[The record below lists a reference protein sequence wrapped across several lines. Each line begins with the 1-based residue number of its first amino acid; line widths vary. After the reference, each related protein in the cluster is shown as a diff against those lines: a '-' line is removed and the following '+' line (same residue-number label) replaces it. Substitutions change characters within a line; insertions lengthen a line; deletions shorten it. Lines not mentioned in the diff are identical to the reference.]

1 LEPILTE
8 VRFIAAAG
16 AIGSGVHEPSLAKAL
31 ELNPHFIAAD
41 AGTTDAGPFAL
52 GKGVAGFSREAVLRD
67 MDVVVRLAKQAGVPA
82 LIGSA
87 GTAGA
92 DVHVDWLMDIVREIA
107 GRHRLSLKVAVIKSE
122 QSKAYL
128 RELLADGRIR
138 ALDPAPPIDA
148 AIIDGSERIVGM
160 MGVEPLQAALEAG
173 VDLVIA
179 GRCSDP
185 ALYAALPIML
195 GLPPGLAWHA
205 GKVAECG
212 TLACETGG
220 KGVIVGVIRPDEAL
234 IWPVGEGLRCTP
246 LSVASHSLYENADPY
261 RHSECSGVLDLS
273 ETTFEAVDEKT
284 VRIRGSQFH
293 PTQTKTVKLE
303 GAECVGYQS
312 VTIGGV
318 RDPFIIRQLDD
329 WLGKIQGYV
338 HASLPS
344 VLPKGMTRDDYS
356 LIFHVYGRNAVM
368 GSLEPNPEHLPQE
381 VGIVVE
387 ATAATQAL
395 ATMIVKQCRQPLL
408 HAPIPEWKGAITG
421 FACLHNPAELERG
434 AVYRFNLNHVAVPD
448 RLEDMFRTSF
458 ETIDGAAACA
468 A

>member
-1 LEPILTE
+1 MNE
-8 VRFIAAAG
+8 VRFVAASG
-16 AIGSGVHEPSLAKAL
+16 AIGSGVHEPSLEKAL
-31 ELNPHFIAAD
+31 ELQPHFIAAD

-52 GKGVAGFSREAVLRD
+52 GAGLTAFSRDAVLRD
-67 MDVVVRLAKQAGVPA
+67 MDVVVRLAKRADIPA

-107 GRHRLSLKVAVIKSE
+107 ARHALSLKVAVIKSE
-122 QSKAYL
+122 QSKDYL
-128 RELLADGRIR
+128 QQLLADGRIR
-138 ALDPAPPIDA
+138 PLDPAPPISA
-148 AIIDGSERIVGM
+148 SIIDGSSRIVGM

-185 ALYAALPIML
+185 ALYAALPIMH
-195 GLPPGLAWHA
+195 GLPAGLAWHA

-212 TLACETGG
+212 TLACETHG
-220 KGVIVGVIRPDEAL
+220 KGVIMAAIRPDEAL

-261 RHSECSGVLDLS
+261 RHAECSGLLDLS
-273 ETTFEAVDEKT
+273 LTKFEAVDERT

-293 PTQTKTVKLE
+293 VTETKTVKLE
-303 GAECVGYQS
+303 GAELAGYQS
-312 VTIGGV
+312 VMIGGV

-329 WLGKIQGYV
+329 WLGKIKGYIN
-338 HASLPS
+338 AGLPS
-344 VLPKGMTRDDYS
+344 LLPPGMTQDDYS
-356 LIFHVYGRNAVM
+356 LVFHVYGRNAVM
-368 GSLEPNPEHLPQE
+368 GSLEPNPDHLPQE

-387 ATAATQAL
+387 ATAPTQEL
-395 ATMIVKQCRQPLL
+395 ATRIVKHCRQPLL

-421 FACLHNPAELERG
+421 FACLHNPAEIERG